1 MRSRWFT
8 TKAVLFLL
16 SIAACSA
23 SATPLPQN
31 TLLPEPATP
40 LRFGQILALAD
51 FDADGLV
58 DKATLASW
66 GAHRRVEVMLS
77 RSGKPLVLH
86 FDNGSAD
93 RGSLVSQDV
102 DNDGAADLIWTDLLH
117 AEGVVIWMG
126 DGDGRFSRVP
136 ASAYANGY
144 TLPDT
149 SFNSPDQTIRETSIS
164 AVNHRSSDEVRL
176 SKPDDFPASALPQQ
190 RHHRV
195 LLLSPVSDEPTDRGP
210 PLSLF

>member
-8 TKAVLFLL
+8 TKAVFLLL
-16 SIAACSA
+16 SIAACSV

-40 LRFGQILALAD
+40 LRFGQILALSD
-51 FDADGLV
+51 FDADGLM

-66 GAHRRVEVMLS
+66 GAHRSVEVMLS

-86 FDNGSAD
+86 FDNGSVD
-93 RGSLVSQDV
+93 RGSLVAKDV

-117 AEGVVIWMG
+117 ADGVVIWLG

-144 TLPDT
+144 TLPET
-149 SFNSPDQTIRETSIS
+149 SVNTPDESIRETLIS
-164 AVNHRSSDEVRL
+164 TATNHSSDEGRL
-176 SKPDDFPASALPQQ
+176 STLDDFPSSALTRQ
-190 RHHRV
+190 RHPRVV
-195 LLLSPVSDEPTDRGP
+195 LLSSASDEPTDRGP
-210 PLSLF
+210 PLPLL

>member
-23 SATPLPQN
+23 SATPLPKN
-31 TLLPEPATP
+31 TILPEPATV
-40 LRFGQILALAD
+40 LRFGQILALSD
-51 FDADGLV
+51 FDADGLL

-66 GAHRRVEVMLS
+66 GAHRSVEVLLS

-93 RGSLVSQDV
+93 RGSLVAQDV

-117 AEGVVIWMG
+117 ADGVVIWMG

-149 SFNSPDQTIRETSIS
+149 SVNTPDETIRETSIS
-164 AVNHRSSDEVRL
+164 AASNRCSDEARV
-176 SKPDDFPASALPQQ
+176 SKLDDFPSSALPQP
-190 RHHRV
+190 RHCRLV
-195 LLLSPVSDEPTDRGP
+195 LLSATGDEPTDRGP
-210 PLSLF
+210 PLPLL